1 MSFYST
7 AMAAT
12 AVLVSRTKKQALASG
27 SFADAVKQM
36 ELHRAITAKNQ
47 NAAIKMFK
55 SGARAL
61 PGGGSPLFL
70 AIEHGLEDLAL
81 AALAQEIQ
89 LGASCL
95 EKIDKFGEAALW
107 QATRK
112 NMRGLAK
119 ALLAEG
125 ASMRGKNKSGC
136 SLLCWALANDREE
149 IAFELIERSKK
160 IEGMSEGIAE
170 TGKRS
175 DAGGEEGLSCLNDK
189 NTKGVSATM
198 LMFAHGRYELAEK
211 LLEAGAKTDIESHE
225 WMSLAKGERAKR
237 NLMLADSFLKKARAA
252 ERRAKLFAP
261 ISSVK
266 SREPEQ
272 SASMS
277 TDLEASRAKTWSAR
291 KLLAEAA
298 LPGSS
303 PARKSKPS

>member
-12 AVLVSRTKKQALASG
+12 AVLVSRAKKQALGSG
-27 SFADAVKQM
+27 SFSDGVKQM

-47 NAAIKMFK
+47 KEAIKILK
-55 SGARAL
+55 SGAGAL
-61 PGGGSPLFL
+61 SDGGSPLFL

-81 AALAQEIQ
+81 ATLAQEIH
-89 LGASCL
+89 LGASSL
-95 EKIDKFGEAALW
+95 EKSDKSGEAALW

-112 NMRGLAK
+112 NMRRLAK

-149 IAFELIERSKK
+149 IAFELIGRSEK
-160 IEGMSEGIAE
+160 IEGMSEGIA
-170 TGKRS
+170 GARKPS
-175 DAGGEEGLSCLNDK
+175 NAGREESLSCLNDR
-189 NTKGVSATM
+189 NGNGVSATM
-198 LMFAHGRYELAEK
+198 LMFAQGRYELAEK
-211 LLEAGAKTDIESHE
+211 LLVAGAKTDIENHE

-237 NLMLADSFLKKARAA
+237 NPVLADSFFNKARTA
-252 ERRAKLFAP
+252 EKRAKLFAT

-266 SREPEQ
+266 SREPERGG
-272 SASMS
+272 SIL
-277 TDLEASRAKTWSAR
+277 TDLEASLAKTWSAR

-298 LPGSS
+298 MPASS
-303 PARKSKPS
+303 PARKSKPW